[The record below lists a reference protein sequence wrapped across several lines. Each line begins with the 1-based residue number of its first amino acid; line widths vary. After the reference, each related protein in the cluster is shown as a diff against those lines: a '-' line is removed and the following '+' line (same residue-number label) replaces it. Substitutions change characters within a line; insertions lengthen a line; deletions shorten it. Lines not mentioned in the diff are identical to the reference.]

1 METIIT
7 AATILS
13 MYLSS
18 ATNEN
23 AMYCYNANI
32 DNGRVNTMY
41 VYNRDGNYLT
51 AKLAYNYEYDDQD
64 RLVKKEVLRWNERRN
79 EWVKDHCLELTYD
92 IEGYEVSKRN
102 WNRKDQAYE
111 LAASLGESIDILV
124 ERGDYDIFEQ
134 GPDTIYDSVSKGDS
148 FTGLPA
154 GSKVVA
160 KVSDIAEGKRLTV
173 TANVGDA
180 EYIYVKDYR

>member
-13 MYLSS
+13 MYLST

-111 LAASLGESIDILV
+111 LAKEKAVYHYEFSQVMSVNYLRRHTTEKGFESVDRMLVMNPAEDIL
-124 ERGDYDIFEQ
+124 
-134 GPDTIYDSVSKGDS
+134 
-148 FTGLPA
+148 LA
-154 GSKVVA
+154 
-160 KVSDIAEGKRLTV
+160 
-173 TANVGDA
+173 TAL
-180 EYIYVKDYR
+180 

>member
-13 MYLSS
+13 MYLST

-23 AMYCYNANI
+23 AMYCYNADI

-111 LAASLGESIDILV
+111 PAKEKAAYHYEFSQVMSVNYLRRHTTEKDFESVDKMLVMNPAEDIL
-124 ERGDYDIFEQ
+124 
-134 GPDTIYDSVSKGDS
+134 
-148 FTGLPA
+148 LA
-154 GSKVVA
+154 
-160 KVSDIAEGKRLTV
+160 
-173 TANVGDA
+173 TAL
-180 EYIYVKDYR
+180 

>member
-23 AMYCYNANI
+23 ATYCYNADI

-41 VYNRDGNYLT
+41 VYNRDGSYLT

-64 RLVKKEVLRWNERRN
+64 RLVKKEVMRWNAVRN

-92 IEGYEVSKRN
+92 VEGYEVSKRN
-102 WNRKDQAYE
+102 WNDKDQAYE
-111 LAASLGESIDILV
+111 PAIEKAVYHYEFSQVMSVNYLRRQTTNNGFESVDQMLVMNPAEDIL
-124 ERGDYDIFEQ
+124 
-134 GPDTIYDSVSKGDS
+134 
-148 FTGLPA
+148 LA
-154 GSKVVA
+154 
-160 KVSDIAEGKRLTV
+160 
-173 TANVGDA
+173 TAM
-180 EYIYVKDYR
+180 

>member
-13 MYLSS
+13 MYLST

-111 LAASLGESIDILV
+111 PAREKAVYHYEFSQVMSVNYLRRHATEKDFESVDQMLVMNPSDDIL
-124 ERGDYDIFEQ
+124 
-134 GPDTIYDSVSKGDS
+134 
-148 FTGLPA
+148 LA
-154 GSKVVA
+154 
-160 KVSDIAEGKRLTV
+160 
-173 TANVGDA
+173 TA
-180 EYIYVKDYR
+180 R

>member
-111 LAASLGESIDILV
+111 LAKEKAVYHYEFSQVMSVNYLRRHATEKDFESVDKMLVMNPAEDIL
-124 ERGDYDIFEQ
+124 
-134 GPDTIYDSVSKGDS
+134 
-148 FTGLPA
+148 LA
-154 GSKVVA
+154 
-160 KVSDIAEGKRLTV
+160 
-173 TANVGDA
+173 TA
-180 EYIYVKDYR
+180 R

>member
-13 MYLSS
+13 MYLST
-18 ATNEN
+18 AMNEN
-23 AMYCYNANI
+23 APYCYNADI
-32 DNGRVNTMY
+32 ENGRVNTMY

-79 EWVKDHCLELTYD
+79 EWENDYRLELTYNQ
-92 IEGYEVSKRN
+92 EGYEVSKHN

-111 LAASLGESIDILV
+111 PAMEKAVYHYEFSQVMSVNYLRRHKAANGFESIDRMLVMNPTDDIL
-124 ERGDYDIFEQ
+124 
-134 GPDTIYDSVSKGDS
+134 
-148 FTGLPA
+148 LA
-154 GSKVVA
+154 
-160 KVSDIAEGKRLTV
+160 
-173 TANVGDA
+173 TA
-180 EYIYVKDYR
+180 R

>member
-18 ATNEN
+18 AMNEN
-23 AMYCYNANI
+23 ATYCYNANI

-51 AKLAYNYEYDDQD
+51 AKLAYTYEYDDQD
-64 RLVKKEVLRWNERRN
+64 RLVKKEVMRWDAVRN

-92 IEGYEVSKRN
+92 VEGYEVSKRN

-111 LAASLGESIDILV
+111 PAKEKAVYHYEFSQVMSVNYLRRQAIENGFESVDKMLVMNPAEDIL
-124 ERGDYDIFEQ
+124 
-134 GPDTIYDSVSKGDS
+134 
-148 FTGLPA
+148 LA
-154 GSKVVA
+154 
-160 KVSDIAEGKRLTV
+160 
-173 TANVGDA
+173 TAL
-180 EYIYVKDYR
+180 

>member
-13 MYLSS
+13 MYLST

-111 LAASLGESIDILV
+111 LAKEKAVYHYEFSQVMSVNYLRRHATEKDFESVDKMLVMNPAEDIL
-124 ERGDYDIFEQ
+124 
-134 GPDTIYDSVSKGDS
+134 
-148 FTGLPA
+148 LA
-154 GSKVVA
+154 
-160 KVSDIAEGKRLTV
+160 
-173 TANVGDA
+173 TA
-180 EYIYVKDYR
+180 R

>member
-18 ATNEN
+18 AMNEN
-23 AMYCYNANI
+23 ATYCYNANI

-111 LAASLGESIDILV
+111 LAKEKAVYHYEFSQVMSVNYLRRQAIENGFESVDKMLVMNPAEDIL
-124 ERGDYDIFEQ
+124 
-134 GPDTIYDSVSKGDS
+134 
-148 FTGLPA
+148 LA
-154 GSKVVA
+154 
-160 KVSDIAEGKRLTV
+160 
-173 TANVGDA
+173 TAL
-180 EYIYVKDYR
+180 

>member
-13 MYLSS
+13 MYLST

-32 DNGRVNTMY
+32 ENGRVNTMY

-111 LAASLGESIDILV
+111 LAKEKAVYHYEFSQVMSVNYLRRHATEKDFESVDQMLVMNPAEDIL
-124 ERGDYDIFEQ
+124 
-134 GPDTIYDSVSKGDS
+134 
-148 FTGLPA
+148 LA
-154 GSKVVA
+154 
-160 KVSDIAEGKRLTV
+160 
-173 TANVGDA
+173 TAL
-180 EYIYVKDYR
+180 

>member
-13 MYLSS
+13 MYLST

-79 EWVKDHCLELTYD
+79 EWENDYCLELTYNQ
-92 IEGYEVSKRN
+92 EGYEVSKRN

-111 LAASLGESIDILV
+111 LAKEKAVYHYEFSQVMSVNYLRRHATEKDFESVDQMLVMNPADDIL
-124 ERGDYDIFEQ
+124 
-134 GPDTIYDSVSKGDS
+134 
-148 FTGLPA
+148 LA
-154 GSKVVA
+154 
-160 KVSDIAEGKRLTV
+160 
-173 TANVGDA
+173 TA
-180 EYIYVKDYR
+180 R

>member
-13 MYLSS
+13 MYLST

-111 LAASLGESIDILV
+111 PAKEKAVYHYEFSQVMSVNYLRRHATEKDFESVDKMLVMNPAEDIL
-124 ERGDYDIFEQ
+124 
-134 GPDTIYDSVSKGDS
+134 
-148 FTGLPA
+148 LA
-154 GSKVVA
+154 
-160 KVSDIAEGKRLTV
+160 
-173 TANVGDA
+173 TA
-180 EYIYVKDYR
+180 R

>member
-13 MYLSS
+13 MYLST

-102 WNRKDQAYE
+102 WKRKDQAYE
-111 LAASLGESIDILV
+111 PAKEKAVYHYEFSQVMSVNYLRRHATEKDFESVDQMLVMNPAEDIL
-124 ERGDYDIFEQ
+124 
-134 GPDTIYDSVSKGDS
+134 
-148 FTGLPA
+148 LA
-154 GSKVVA
+154 
-160 KVSDIAEGKRLTV
+160 
-173 TANVGDA
+173 TA
-180 EYIYVKDYR
+180 R

>member
-13 MYLSS
+13 MYLST

-111 LAASLGESIDILV
+111 LAKEKAVYHYEFSQVMSVNYLRRHTTEKGFESVDQMLVMNPAEDIL
-124 ERGDYDIFEQ
+124 
-134 GPDTIYDSVSKGDS
+134 
-148 FTGLPA
+148 LA
-154 GSKVVA
+154 
-160 KVSDIAEGKRLTV
+160 
-173 TANVGDA
+173 TAL
-180 EYIYVKDYR
+180 

>member
-13 MYLSS
+13 MYLST

-111 LAASLGESIDILV
+111 LAKEKAVYHYEFSQVMSVNYLRRQAIEKDFESVDQMLVMNPADDIL
-124 ERGDYDIFEQ
+124 
-134 GPDTIYDSVSKGDS
+134 
-148 FTGLPA
+148 LA
-154 GSKVVA
+154 
-160 KVSDIAEGKRLTV
+160 
-173 TANVGDA
+173 TA
-180 EYIYVKDYR
+180 R